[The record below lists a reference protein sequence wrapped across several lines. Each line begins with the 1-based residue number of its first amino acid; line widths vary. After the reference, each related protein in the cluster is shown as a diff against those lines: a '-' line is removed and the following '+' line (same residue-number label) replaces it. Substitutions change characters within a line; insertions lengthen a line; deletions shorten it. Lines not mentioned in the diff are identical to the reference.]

1 MECFIGQAFC
11 ATKKM
16 LCTFQG
22 KLALI
27 PHKYGVK
34 KENVIWDYYEKKERR
49 PVATTSF
56 MQHQPHCGRFQKE
69 LVLRK
74 ALKENV

>member
-34 KENVIWDYYEKKERR
+34 KENIIWLYSIDMNRFIQETFA
-49 PVATTSF
+49 VANLRNS
-56 MQHQPHCGRFQKE
+56 KI
-69 LVLRK
+69 LV
-74 ALKENV
+74 